1 MHEEE
6 QDAEALVPP
15 TPSGQAEIEHQE
27 AGSRTSLLSSAGK
40 WLAKAGSFAFGSPIK
55 PDAAL
60 PSVDEAAIEEE
71 GEREAHGV
79 AAANQGDSATDI
91 PSRPSSR
98 ASNLSGGRRSSRRT
112 HPSRRLRDA
121 GEAASTERV
130 RPLKRKS
137 SAEAP
142 NHTTPTPGS
151 DEGKYERALTRSALL
166 RSASDGNITS
176 DTRVS
181 KRVRRRLKGEA
192 RAASLAEINPA
203 MTPVKSAQQ
212 AQWDGEDELLLSPE
226 SARAHQEEEERE
238 RAARAAAR
246 EAKAAPTQR
255 QDRTQ
260 SQPTQPTQGRYD
272 DAPDDQTPIS
282 NTQVRRR
289 SSRHSVPT
297 EKAAALVPASRSSGS
312 GTGGKSTKTPP
323 AGQGVAVEGSRR
335 SAAFATTSAPAP
347 APASA
352 SASARPT
359 SHPLSLS
366 QGPSSSPQR
375 SDEQRRVLQMIEQA
389 ASNSA
394 AVQDMDFD
402 GLMLL
407 MGHINRLR
415 DAATLNL
422 RGRVERSRQGKK

>member
-1 MHEEE
+1 M
-6 QDAEALVPP
+6 
-15 TPSGQAEIEHQE
+15 
-27 AGSRTSLLSSAGK
+27 TS
-40 WLAKAGSFAFGSPIK
+40 
-55 PDAAL
+55 
-60 PSVDEAAIEEE
+60 
-71 GEREAHGV
+71 
-79 AAANQGDSATDI
+79 
-91 PSRPSSR
+91 
-98 ASNLSGGRRSSRRT
+98 
-112 HPSRRLRDA
+112 
-121 GEAASTERV
+121 
-130 RPLKRKS
+130 
-137 SAEAP
+137 
-142 NHTTPTPGS
+142 TPGS
-151 DEGKYERALTRSALL
+151 DDAKSERALTRSALL
-166 RSASDGNITS
+166 RSASDGNITG

-192 RAASLAEINPA
+192 RAASMAEIA
-203 MTPVKSAQQ
+203 SASTPTKSAQQ

-246 EAKAAPTQR
+246 EAKAAPAQR

-260 SQPTQPTQGRYD
+260 SQRTQPTQGRYD

-282 NTQVRRR
+282 NTQLRRR

-312 GTGGKSTKTPP
+312 GTGGKSAKTPP
-323 AGQGVAVEGSRR
+323 AGQAVAVESTRR
-335 SAAFATTSAPAP
+335 STAFANTSAPAP
-347 APASA
+347 APP
-352 SASARPT
+352 SASARPI

-422 RGRVERSRQGKK
+422 RGRVEKSRQGKK